1 MTSTTGLKT
10 APPSVGHSVQ
20 PVDQSGGLKQSQV
33 HIHAGAPCRRSSAR
47 CPKAPSQLRPC
58 QRSNSLPN
66 AQGNEMIQ
74 RSRSL
79 SQRMA
84 LSGLISLMLTLAA
97 CGGGGTDDD
106 ATQADA
112 RVTIQPVRCVQPQT
126 CS

>member
-1 MTSTTGLKT
+1 
-10 APPSVGHSVQ
+10 
-20 PVDQSGGLKQSQV
+20 
-33 HIHAGAPCRRSSAR
+33 
-47 CPKAPSQLRPC
+47 
-58 QRSNSLPN
+58 
-66 AQGNEMIQ
+66 MIQ